1 MLSVSFPFFS
11 SFYDLAHFLLGLLK
25 LQADR
30 QSWTTTPA
38 SPLTIH
44 VDINGSPTVKE
55 GQSLFTLQT
64 NNNIFLSPFWCKRLH
79 TLSECRHLWNL
90 CAHHK
95 QSTMMLQLVSPEEPR
110 RRSFFE
116 FWPARLPNV
125 AHVTFDCSAK
135 CRDASFKC
143 HPTSIF
149 YSTSIFSVPASTL
162 CLRGLDIAVSNLI
175 MCTYH

>member
-1 MLSVSFPFFS
+1 MLSVSFLFFS
-11 SFYDLAHFLLGLLK
+11 SFYDLAHFVLGLLK

-30 QSWTTTPA
+30 QSWTKTPA

-44 VDINGSPTVKE
+44 VDINGAPTGKK

-79 TLSECRHLWNL
+79 THSECRHLWNL

-95 QSTMMLQLVSPEEPR
+95 QSTTIFQLVSHEELR
-110 RRSFFE
+110 RRNIFEFE
-116 FWPARLPNV
+116 FWPSRLPNI
-125 AHVTFDCSAK
+125 AHMTFDCSAK
-135 CRDASFKC
+135 CRDASFK
-143 HPTSIF
+143 HHSTTIF

-162 CLRGLDIAVSNLI
+162 CLRRHS
-175 MCTYH
+175 C